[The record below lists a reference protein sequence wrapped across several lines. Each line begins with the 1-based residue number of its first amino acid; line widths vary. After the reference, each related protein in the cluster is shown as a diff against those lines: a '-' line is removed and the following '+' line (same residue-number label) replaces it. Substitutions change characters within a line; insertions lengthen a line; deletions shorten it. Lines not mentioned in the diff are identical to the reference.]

1 MTRRPVLAPGLA
13 IVQRAPGELQIGLT
27 AAHRLRIA
35 DSPAVRRTLALL
47 DRGEAAGGDAP
58 TRRVLAR
65 LAPVLRDGDAL
76 AHPQIPAAEVA
87 AVMLRFPH
95 SAAAR
100 LQARQAARVQVLG
113 DLVVDPRPLFDLCG
127 LGVYVA
133 QRRAVPSVVLLLVRG
148 EADRAEADALV
159 RSGTPHLLVRA
170 VESEILLGPFVVP
183 GVTAC
188 LRCTDLHRGDE
199 DQTDPAAFASR
210 STRHDG
216 VPDPVDAALAA
227 MAIAWAVRDL
237 VRFTE
242 GDRPDCWSAVL
253 TLTDAMDSLQ
263 PVRWP
268 RHPRCGCSW
277 ADPVQQVAE
286 SEDASATMG
295 A

>member
-1 MTRRPVLAPGLA
+1 MTRRPVLAPGLPV
-13 IVQRAPGELQIGLT
+13 VQRAPGELQIGLS

-47 DRGEAAGGDAP
+47 DRGEAAGRDTP

-65 LAPVLRDGDAL
+65 LEPVLRDGDAL

-87 AVMLRFPH
+87 AVTLRYPH

-100 LQARQAARVQVLG
+100 LQARQEARVLVVG
-113 DLVVDPRPLFDLCG
+113 DLVVDPAPLFGLCG
-127 LGVYVA
+127 LGTHDPARPVL
-133 QRRAVPSVVLLLVRG
+133 PSAILLLVRG

-188 LRCTDLHRGDE
+188 LRCTDLHRSNE
-199 DQTDPAAFASR
+199 DQLDPSAFASR
-210 STRHDG
+210 SARHDG

-227 MAIAWAVRDL
+227 LAIAWAVRDL
-237 VRFTE
+237 VRFAE
-242 GDRPDCWSAVL
+242 GDRPDCWSSVV
-253 TLTDAMDSLQ
+253 TLTDEMDSLR
-263 PVRWP
+263 PVRWS

-277 ADPVQQVAE
+277 ADPVQYAVG
-286 SEDASATMG
+286 SEGPSATMG